1 MGHGES
7 SVMALVSII
16 MPSFNSEKFIEN
28 AIESVLSQTLDD
40 WELLISD
47 GGSNDR
53 TVDIIKEYS
62 RQDDRVVYIDNK
74 DDMGPAH
81 ARCVGVKQCSGEYVA
96 FLDADDLW
104 LAGKLELQVKFMQE
118 DSIDFSYTSYRSMN
132 ESGEREGCV
141 IPMYSSYNFFQALSR
156 RGIGI
161 LTVMVKRKLLSNDV
175 IETYG
180 KSHGED
186 YLWWLLIL
194 KQGTVARHLDKD
206 TARYRHVDG
215 ALSSHRYRYKH
226 QATVWDSYRN
236 EVGLGFL
243 MSVFCYGSYLLDASL
258 RKIWTMACSRLTTR

>member
-1 MGHGES
+1 
-7 SVMALVSII
+7 MAIVSII
-16 MPSFNSEKFIEN
+16 MPSFNSEKFIGK
-28 AIESVLSQTLDD
+28 AIESVLLQTFDN
-40 WELLISD
+40 WELLIID

-62 RQDDRVVYIDNK
+62 KQDDRVIYINNK

-104 LAGKLELQVKFMQE
+104 LVGKLELQVKFMQE
-118 DSIDFSYTSYRSMN
+118 HNIDFSYTSYRSTN
-132 ESGEREGCV
+132 ESGERESCV

-161 LTVMVKRKLLSNDV
+161 LTVIVKKKLLSNDV

-180 KSHGED
+180 KFHGED

-194 KQGTVARHLDKD
+194 KQGIVARHLDKD
-206 TARYRHVDG
+206 TARYRHVDES
-215 ALSSHRYRYKH
+215 LSSHRYRHKH

-236 EVGLGFL
+236 EVGLGFFI
-243 MSVFCYGSYLLDASL
+243 SVFCYSSYLLDASF
-258 RKIWTMACSRLTTR
+258 RKIWTMICSHFTTYRQ